1 MKNNYFQFPDLPD
14 HNALISVKAGAGQ
27 GKTKAMIQKIR
38 RTNKKAHV
46 IGYGCGNEMLMQTV
60 RRAKEAGVTI
70 YLLNNEDSVV
80 SLAVRKSANLAYRVS
95 SITEVEGCF
104 AGKDVY
110 IEESCSVLKYIF
122 EGIPSGEKKA
132 ERIYAEDEQDE
143 LPDLSNERKHLAEVV
158 RVFTAAMVE
167 ADRVFLLDGN
177 NSDLYT
183 NFFHNLCPGKKL
195 IKIENTH
202 DAPKHNIKIC
212 DAVSDGE
219 IKSRNRSPLIQ
230 MLLDPEVIPW
240 IYCDSKER
248 TKILDQMLREG
259 GKSGYCLN
267 AESAGDDWA
276 KQLLADTNKFTAD
289 KKPGYVLL
297 SPTAESGISAGDNAK
312 KAEEKRAAGEP
323 TINGWFTDKFTFLAG
338 VSGTN
343 GAMQGMFRLRDE
355 SIPHYLFCPEQSTVK
370 NRNSPHTFSA
380 KQYQEII
387 DRRILESGLLAS
399 QSANN
404 PGRVLEVIGNAI
416 ARSKD
421 DWWEMSVQLG
431 VLDNYEMANLRKC
444 LIYALQEAG
453 HNVEIV
459 PPDGYKGAE
468 ESEQTAKS
476 VVDWDR

>member
-143 LPDLSNERKHLAEVV
+143 RPDLSNERKHLAEVV
-158 RVFTAAMVE
+158 RVLTAAMVE
-167 ADRVFLLDGN
+167 ADRVFLLDAN

-183 NFFHNLCPGKKL
+183 KFFHSLCPNKQL
-195 IKIENTH
+195 IKIEDTCI
-202 DAPKHNIKIC
+202 APKRNIKIV
-212 DAVSDGE
+212 DAITDGE
-219 IKSRNRSPLIQ
+219 TGVKDRSPETEI
-230 MLLDPEVIPW
+230 MLSRDVFPW
-240 IYCDSKER
+240 IYFDSEIQG
-248 TKILDQMLREG
+248 KIIEQMLEG
-259 GKSGYCLN
+259 
-267 AESAGDDWA
+267 
-276 KQLLADTNKFTAD
+276 ADRNTS
-289 KKPGYVLL
+289 YIMV
-297 SPTAESGISAGDNAK
+297 SSIVESGFCTNISNC
-312 KAEEKRAAGEP
+312 
-323 TINGWFTDKFTFLAG
+323 FTHNFSTFAG
-338 VSGTN
+338 VAGTN
-343 GAMQGMFRLRDE
+343 EQMQGMFRLRDNL
-355 SIPHYLFCPEQSTVK
+355 IPHIVFCPERSDVSV
-370 NRNSPHTFSA
+370 RNSPGAYHHQMYLKVASYKTEEGMELSYQIA
-380 KQYQEII
+380 KEPERAFHFIYEVMLRNDPKWWQ
-387 DRRILESGLLAS
+387 AS
-399 QSANN
+399 
-404 PGRVLEVIGNAI
+404 E
-416 ARSKD
+416 
-421 DWWEMSVQLG
+421 QLRM
-431 VLDNYEMANLRKC
+431 LDNYEMNNLRKC
-444 LIYALQEAG
+444 LIYALKEAG
-453 HNVEIV
+453 HSVEIV
-459 PPDGYKGAE
+459 RPDGYKGAE

-476 VVDWDR
+476 VVDWDRWTQSRVFTPTP